1 MQGILASNAPNS
13 ITIVY
18 PTKRSQR
25 KKARWLP
32 QTPRTWVSSLRIY
45 ITICLGLNLHCSL
58 FLFFPLYTA
67 HCVRLSFGE
76 SLLAGLLVVLVR
88 RSVGNQTLREKPHVS
103 RGTRKAW
110 EAGMRSGSPILT
122 TKFRNRQATVTLPT
136 EGT

>member
-1 MQGILASNAPNS
+1 MQGILASIMP
-13 ITIVY
+13 
-18 PTKRSQR
+18 PTASQSLSNEACPK

-45 ITICLGLNLHCSL
+45 ITICLGLNLHCS
-58 FLFFPLYTA
+58 FFFSLYTA

-88 RSVGNQTLREKPHVS
+88 RSVGNQTLREKTHVS
-103 RGTRKAW
+103 RGTRQAW